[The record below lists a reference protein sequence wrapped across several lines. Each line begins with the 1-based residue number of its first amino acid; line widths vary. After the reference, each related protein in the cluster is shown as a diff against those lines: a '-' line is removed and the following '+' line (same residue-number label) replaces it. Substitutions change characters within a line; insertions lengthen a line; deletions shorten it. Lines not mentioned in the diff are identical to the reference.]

1 MPWEHGLQE
10 FKVMIKKDEIFKIGI
25 FNKPHGVKGEVSF
38 TFTDDIFD
46 RVDCEYLVCLLD
58 GIFVPFFIEEYRFR
72 SDTTALVKLEGVD
85 TAEKARMFTNVE
97 VYFPKKYVEQDD
109 ETEDIP
115 TWNFFIGFKVKD
127 VRHGDLG
134 EIVAVDD
141 STMNVLFA
149 IEKDG
154 EELLLPAH
162 EEFICKLDK
171 KKRLLTVDVPDGLFI
186 IYIIL
191 RYARA
196 VMKKKRRKAFW
207 HNIKFKYKLTVTN
220 ENTLEE
226 VVGIHVSK
234 LNGLSW
240 LLSAVTVI
248 FLVAAIIIA
257 FTPLRNYLPGYMNS
271 EVRAQIVSNALRAD
285 SLQKMLERQK
295 LYIMNIQDIF
305 SGKIQVDTVQSI
317 DSLTAIRSDSLMER
331 TRKEEEF
338 RKQYEESER
347 YNLTAVNNTPTAS
360 GLIFYRPTRGMMSS
374 NFDPDN
380 KHYGVDIAANPN
392 ESILA
397 TLDGTVILST
407 YTAETGYVI
416 QIQHGQDFV
425 SVYKHCGSLLKKE
438 GDTVKG
444 GEAIA
449 LVGNTGEKTT
459 GSHLHFELWNKGR
472 AINPSKYIVF

>member
-1 MPWEHGLQE
+1 
-10 FKVMIKKDEIFKIGI
+10 
-25 FNKPHGVKGEVSF
+25 
-38 TFTDDIFD
+38 
-46 RVDCEYLVCLLD
+46 
-58 GIFVPFFIEEYRFR
+58 
-72 SDTTALVKLEGVD
+72 
-85 TAEKARMFTNVE
+85 
-97 VYFPKKYVEQDD
+97 
-109 ETEDIP
+109 
-115 TWNFFIGFKVKD
+115 
-127 VRHGDLG
+127 
-134 EIVAVDD
+134 
-141 STMNVLFA
+141 
-149 IEKDG
+149 
-154 EELLLPAH
+154 
-162 EEFICKLDK
+162 
-171 KKRLLTVDVPDGLFI
+171 
-186 IYIIL
+186 
-191 RYARA
+191 
-196 VMKKKRRKAFW
+196 MKKKRRKAFW

-271 EVRAQIVSNALRAD
+271 EVRAQIVGNALRAD

-380 KHYGVDIAANPN
+380 KHYGVDIASNPN

-425 SVYKHCGSLLKKE
+425 SVYKQCGSLLKKE

-459 GSHLHFELWNKGR
+459 GSQLHF
-472 AINPSKYIVF
+472 